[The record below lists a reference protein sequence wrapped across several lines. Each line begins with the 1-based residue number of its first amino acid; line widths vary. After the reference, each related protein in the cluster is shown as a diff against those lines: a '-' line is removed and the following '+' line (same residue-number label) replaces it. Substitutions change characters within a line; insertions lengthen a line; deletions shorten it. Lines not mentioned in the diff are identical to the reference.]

1 MNTPFAK
8 KPIVA
13 QASRLCT
20 AVAMAVGGM
29 VITLEDTPASIPA
42 AAIEHASSVSYATVQ
57 QRARSEKCLGALKHY
72 ISCLDSVLVMLNKA
86 EEAPSFFGI
95 ENWSAQ
101 LDEIHQLEE
110 AFDAEINKAR
120 MTRTELLPE
129 TRQARK
135 LLGIA
140 RIKLSKAVSELHRLN
155 GNTRSFK
162 SDIDLQGFYALAD
175 VRNERARRFH

>member
-8 KPIVA
+8 KPIVL

-20 AVAMAVGGM
+20 AVTMAVGGM
-29 VITLEDTPASIPA
+29 VVTLEDVPASVYTT
-42 AAIEHASSVSYATVQ
+42 AIERASSVSYAEAQ
-57 QRARSEKCLGALKHY
+57 QRIRSERCVDALKNY
-72 ISCLDSVLVMLNKA
+72 ISCLDSVLVKLSKA
-86 EEAPSFFGI
+86 EEAPSVFGI
-95 ENWSAQ
+95 DNWSSQ
-101 LDEIHQLEE
+101 LDDIHQLEE

-120 MTRTELLPE
+120 MLRAELLPE

-140 RIKLSKAVSELHRLN
+140 RVKLGKAISDLRRLN
-155 GNTRSFK
+155 GNAKSFE

-175 VRNERARRFH
+175 ARNEQAQRFH